1 MSKSKAQHWRRV
13 MKPRFVFVALIL
25 LAWSGAIEGRLVYLQ
40 IYRHDALTARA
51 EDQQHDTINTSPKR
65 GEILDRHGR
74 VLAYS
79 VEAYSVGANPRVID
93 DPVAVAASL
102 CEALNDCTESS
113 QAKLVNRLS
122 QDRAFVYVQRKVTP
136 EQFKRI
142 AGLNLEG
149 IDYRTE
155 DKRFYPNKE
164 LAAHV
169 LGYVGIDN
177 DGLSGVEA
185 VYDSVI
191 KGRPG
196 TILIEQDAREVGFS
210 RLERPPTTGAT
221 LELTIDRYLQY
232 VVERELRSAIE
243 ENNAAGGAVVIMDP
257 QTGEILALA
266 NAPTFNPNTYQRRLD
281 HARRNRAV
289 QDYYEPGSTFKLV
302 TAAAAFEEEVVLP
315 EEVIDL
321 GDGKI
326 QFGSRIIEDVKQYGD
341 LSFTDVI
348 VKSSN
353 VGVAKV
359 SLRLGAERLILYAK
373 RFGFGRPTSPDFAG
387 ESPGNVWDPSKL
399 DDSAVAS
406 VSMGYQVGVT
416 LLQMAAAVS
425 VVANGGELYEPHVV
439 RAVIKDGRRSPVPH
453 KVVRRAISKRTAE
466 ILTEIM
472 EQVVERG
479 TGTGARLDKYRVA
492 GKTGTS
498 AQLDEDREYSE
509 SDYIASFVGFVPS
522 RQPIFTIVAMIESPR
537 GPNGYYG
544 GRVVAPMFKKIAET
558 ALLRYGVP
566 PTINTSPLI
575 LVTHHTKRYQQ
586 QASDSPRLPAIVLLH
601 SDEKESGTVFPN
613 LKGLSARDAIRV
625 LVKLGM
631 NPHLH
636 GAGVVVAQQPEVGTS
651 IEIGSKAT
659 LWLGRIQTQIVNGSQ
674 P

>member
-1 MSKSKAQHWRRV
+1 MSKSKAQHWRLI
-13 MKPRFVFVALIL
+13 MKPRFVFIALTL
-25 LAWSGAIEGRLVYLQ
+25 LAWSGAIEARLVHLQ
-40 IYRHDALTARA
+40 IYRHDVLTARA
-51 EDQQHDTINTSPKR
+51 EDQQHDTIKTSPKR
-65 GEILDRHGR
+65 GEILDRRGR

-79 VEAYSVGANPRVID
+79 VEADSVGANPRVID

-113 QAKLVNRLS
+113 QAELVNRLS

-136 EQFKRI
+136 EQSKRI

-155 DKRFYPNKE
+155 NKRFYPNKE

-196 TILIEQDAREVGFS
+196 TVLIEHDARKVSFS

-221 LELTIDRYLQY
+221 LELTIDHYLQY

-289 QDYYEPGSTFKLV
+289 QDSYEPGSTFKLV
-302 TAAAAFEEEVVLP
+302 TASAAFEEHVVSP
-315 EEVIDL
+315 EEEIDVS
-321 GDGKI
+321 DGQI
-326 QFGSRIIEDVKQYGD
+326 QLGSRIIEDVQRYDD

-353 VGVAKV
+353 VGAVKV
-359 SLRLGAERLILYAK
+359 GLRLGAERLVLYVK
-373 RFGFGRPTSPDFAG
+373 RFGFGRPTSPDFMG
-387 ESPGNVWDPSKL
+387 ESPGIVYDPSNL
-399 DDSAVAS
+399 DESGLAS

-425 VVANGGELYEPHVV
+425 VIANGGELYEPHVV

-453 KVVRRAISKRTAE
+453 KIVRRAISKDTAE

-479 TGTGARLDKYRVA
+479 TGTGARLDEYRVA
-492 GKTGTS
+492 GKSGTS
-498 AQLDEDREYSE
+498 ARLVDGEYSE
-509 SDYIASFVGFVPS
+509 SDYNASFVGFVPS
-522 RQPIFTIVAMIESPR
+522 RQPLFTIVAMIESPQ

-544 GRVVAPMFKKIAET
+544 GRVVAPMFKKIAEA

-566 PTINTSPLI
+566 PTINTLPPI
-575 LVTHHTKRYQQ
+575 LVAHRTKRYEQ
-586 QASDSPRLPAIVLLH
+586 QALGSPRLLPAVMSLH
-601 SDEKESGTVFPN
+601 SDERESGIVFPN

-625 LVKLGM
+625 LAKLGM
-631 NPHLH
+631 NPNLH
-636 GAGVVVAQQPEVGTS
+636 GVGVVVAQQPEVGTS

-659 LWLGRIQTQIVNGSQ
+659 LWLGRIQTQIVNGFQ

>member
-1 MSKSKAQHWRRV
+1 
-13 MKPRFVFVALIL
+13 MKPRFIFVALIL
-25 LAWSGAIEGRLVYLQ
+25 FAWSGAIEARLVWLQ
-40 IYRHDALTARA
+40 VYRHDALTARA

-65 GEILDRHGR
+65 GEILDRRGR

-79 VEAYSVGANPRVID
+79 VEADSVGANPRVID

-102 CEALNDCTESS
+102 CEALNDCTKSS
-113 QAKLVNRLS
+113 QTKLVNRLS

-136 EQFKRI
+136 EQSKRI

-155 DKRFYPNKE
+155 NKRFYPNKE

-196 TILIEQDAREVGFS
+196 TILIEHDARQVSFS

-221 LELTIDRYLQY
+221 LELTIDHYLQY
-232 VVERELRSAIE
+232 VVERELRLTIE
-243 ENNAAGGAVVIMDP
+243 ENNAAGGTVVIMDP

-281 HARRNRAV
+281 QARRNRAV

-302 TAAAAFEEEVVLP
+302 TASAAFEEHVVSP
-315 EEVIDL
+315 EEEIDVSEGMIKL
-321 GDGKI
+321 
-326 QFGSRIIEDVKQYGD
+326 GSRIIEDVQKHDGS

-353 VGVAKV
+353 VGAVKIG
-359 SLRLGAERLILYAK
+359 LKLGAERLILYAK
-373 RFGFGRPTSPDFAG
+373 RFGFGRPTSPDFMG

-399 DDSAVAS
+399 DESAVAS

-416 LLQMAAAVS
+416 PLQMAAAVS

-453 KVVRRAISKRTAE
+453 KIVRRAISKDTSE
-466 ILTEIM
+466 ILTKIM

-479 TGTGARLDKYRVA
+479 TGTGARLDEYRVA

-498 AQLDEDREYSE
+498 ARLDEDREYSE

-522 RQPIFTIVAMIESPR
+522 RQPLFTIVAIIQSPQ

-544 GRVVAPMFKKIAET
+544 GRVAAPMFKKIAEA

-566 PTINTSPLI
+566 PTVNTSPPI
-575 LVTHHTKRYQQ
+575 LVTHRTKRYEQ
-586 QASDSPRLPAIVLLH
+586 QALGSPKLQAIVSLH
-601 SDEKESGTVFPN
+601 SDERESGIVFPN

-625 LVKLGM
+625 LAKLGM
-631 NPHLH
+631 NPNLQ
-636 GAGVVVAQQPEVGTS
+636 GVGVVVAQQPEVGTS

-659 LWLGRIQTQIVNGSQ
+659 LWLGRIQTKIVNGSQ